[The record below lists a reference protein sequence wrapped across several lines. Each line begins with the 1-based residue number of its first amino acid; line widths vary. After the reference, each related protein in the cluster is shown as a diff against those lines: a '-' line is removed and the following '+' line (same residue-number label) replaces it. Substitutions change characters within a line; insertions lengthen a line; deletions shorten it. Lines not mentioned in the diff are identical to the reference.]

1 MGATSENEGTRAVV
15 VSAWSSWEEND
26 PADEESAEARSGNVS
41 ASVEA
46 VEGVSE
52 LTVLSPRRERS
63 KM

>member
-1 MGATSENEGTRAVV
+1 MTTWGEDRLDL
-15 VSAWSSWEEND
+15 EEND

-52 LTVLSPRRERS
+52 LTLLSPRRERS